1 MGKHK
6 VMLGDMPDILLRQ
19 IIGNSLSLEDAKDI
33 FKYVLDQI
41 SKAKIPITMETATL
55 QYFSHIFLMPK
66 DLYMT
71 ALMKETLKAVTT
83 MVAFVGNPHYTPI
96 QRYWI
101 PPPHGINFTQATKI
115 PDRIKNE
122 TNEMLIEKQAIFEVL
137 LDSRVWGRHIPNP
150 FPYINPDI
158 TKISEEDLKHYKK
171 TFFINLKKYQSFR
184 DKYITR
190 EAYDLLEEGISKDK
204 QQYIE

>member
-6 VMLGDMPDILLRQ
+6 VVLGDMPEILLRQ

-33 FKYVLDQI
+33 FRYVLDQL
-41 SKAKIPITMETATL
+41 SKSKVPITMETATM

-71 ALMKETLKAVTT
+71 ALMKEILKAVNS
-83 MVAFVGNPHYTPI
+83 MVAFVGNPHFMPI

-115 PDRIKNE
+115 PPRIK
-122 TNEMLIEKQAIFEVL
+122 
-137 LDSRVWGRHIPNP
+137 
-150 FPYINPDI
+150 
-158 TKISEEDLKHYKK
+158 
-171 TFFINLKKYQSFR
+171 
-184 DKYITR
+184 
-190 EAYDLLEEGISKDK
+190 
-204 QQYIE
+204 